1 MSGFDNQHAGKI
13 KCTAILKEAK
23 NYINGTK
30 WDGNTS
36 VSIEKHI
43 NNLRR
48 YYNDMENSAD
58 HIAYQL
64 SNSRTKVQI
73 FWDPCI
79 IQLSLPWSD
88 LP

>member
-1 MSGFDNQHAGKI
+1 MNNQHAGESKWR
-13 KCTAILKEAK
+13 AILKEAE
-23 NYINGTK
+23 NCINGTK

-36 VSIEKHI
+36 VSLEKHI

-73 FWDPCI
+73 FADSI
-79 IQLSLPWSD
+79 E
-88 LP
+88 